1 MGLLKELKTRLLTRK
16 SKKTK
21 EVVYAD
27 DVNKIIRELEIE
39 VENIICSG
47 YWRNDISGYMKRNI
61 FGLPNGK
68 VSIAFYDARKKVRE
82 ILPKKRK
89 EE

>member
-1 MGLLKELKTRLLTRK
+1 MGLLKELKTKLLTRK
-16 SKKTK
+16 SKKTE

-27 DVNKIIRELEIE
+27 DVNKVIRELEKE

-47 YWRNDISGYMKRNI
+47 YWGNDITGYMKRNI

-68 VSIAFYDARKKVRE
+68 VSIAFYDARCKIRE
-82 ILPKKRK
+82 ILPKKEK
-89 EE
+89 